1 MISFFNKRKF
11 TVTYLLNGTLFSET
25 VSRVDEPDTETARDL
40 ISRKIGET
48 PSRIT
53 IISINPA

>member
-11 TVTYLLNGTLFSET
+11 TVVYLLDGTLFSEEL
-25 VSRVDEPDTETARDL
+25 SRVDEPCWETARDL

>member
-11 TVTYLLNGTLFSET
+11 TVVYLLDGTLFSEEL
-25 VSRVDEPDTETARDL
+25 SRVDEPSWETARDL
-40 ISRKIGET
+40 VSRKIKEI
-48 PSRIT
+48 PSKIT